1 MSETQPAIMGGWYCG
16 NRAVTDRQGRGFPC
30 PEQGCAK
37 GFCAR
42 DAGWTPGAGT
52 IECVNSS
59 AATGWKPANSDHLYP
74 GTKIEF
80 GNDLRQ
86 GVTLTQHAVLDLVD
100 LGNERWVETIAP
112 EALIQSAISTVSMAD
127 GTDDLELQLAA
138 AIGAAAYLIAAAEK
152 IASKLAKKGLSQ

>member
-1 MSETQPAIMGGWYCG
+1 MSDI
-16 NRAVTDRQGRGFPC
+16 
-30 PEQGCAK
+30 
-37 GFCAR
+37 
-42 DAGWTPGAGT
+42 
-52 IECVNSS
+52 
-59 AATGWKPANSDHLYP
+59 YP

-80 GNDLRQ
+80 GSDLRQ

-100 LGNERWVETIAP
+100 RGNERWVETIAP

-152 IASKLAKKGLSQ
+152 IASKLATEGPDQ